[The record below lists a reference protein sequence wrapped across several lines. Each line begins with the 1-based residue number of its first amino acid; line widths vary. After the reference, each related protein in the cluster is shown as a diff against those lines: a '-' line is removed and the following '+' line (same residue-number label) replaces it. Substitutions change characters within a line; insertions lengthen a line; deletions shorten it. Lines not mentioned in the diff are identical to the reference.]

1 MKIVRACRA
10 GCGVVVT
17 ILSLFGCSR
26 DNTGASPSPPRDSRE
41 HNGGAQSND
50 APVASERVAEPKSA
64 DSKQPAREESTTKA
78 DSPRTVAAPP
88 GFTQSTD
95 SNAAKP
101 PESGAA
107 LSADEQAR
115 FDAAAVAWLR
125 ALNADDKAAYR
136 ALHSDEG
143 WNKSID
149 WWQNMFTAQ
158 RAKFGAITRAYPCT
172 RAVIR
177 FGKFGFQCKDVPD
190 GVSFVAI
197 FEENVGGVFTFS
209 LDATGKISGSS
220 VFIKEEIAS
229 YDGGGAKVI
238 YSR

>member
-1 MKIVRACRA
+1 MNTVHVRCVLCIALA
-10 GCGVVVT
+10 
-17 ILSLFGCSR
+17 LPFGCSR
-26 DNTGASPSPPRDSRE
+26 KDAATSQSPAAESQPHSDSPPSR
-41 HNGGAQSND
+41 D
-50 APVASERVAEPKSA
+50 APPADAKSA
-64 DSKQPAREESTTKA
+64 DAKSDDATQPSRDESSAK
-78 DSPRTVAAPP
+78 SPPPAAALP

-95 SNAAKP
+95 DKP
-101 PESGAA
+101 TKAPESGAV

-136 ALHSDEG
+136 ALHSDDG
-143 WNKSID
+143 WTKSID

-177 FGKFGFQCKDVPD
+177 FGGFGFQCKDVPG

-229 YDGGGAKVI
+229 YDGGAAKPI